1 MLLRSVSIVVNY
13 DPSVTRRICNI
24 SGAILIAL
32 ALMSPLRA
40 LAAPDPMTE
49 TKTAINQVV
58 ALLKDRSL
66 ESNPA
71 AWRQRLDDAVH
82 THFDF
87 AMMARAALGV
97 HWSELSEK
105 QRKDFVELFTH
116 LFQVSYIR
124 RIESYF
130 VQPIVFVKESLE
142 GTDYAQVDTN
152 ILNPA
157 GQDPTSLNYRLKLEN
172 DRWLV
177 YDVVVDNIS
186 MVTNY
191 RNQFARALDNASV
204 DSLMD
209 HLRSKQKDLDA
220 RHAE

>member
-1 MLLRSVSIVVNY
+1 MV
-13 DPSVTRRICNI
+13 
-24 SGAILIAL
+24 AL
-32 ALMSPLRA
+32 ALMQPLHA

-58 ALLKDRSL
+58 ALLKEL

-71 AWRQRLDDAVH
+71 ARRQRLDDAVDP
-82 THFDF
+82 HFDF
-87 AMMARAALGV
+87 AMMTRAALGV
-97 HWSELSEK
+97 HRNELSEK

-116 LFQVSYIR
+116 LFQVSYIT

-130 VQPIVFVKESLE
+130 VQPIVFVKESIE

-157 GQDPTSLNYRLKLEN
+157 GQDPTSVNYRLKLEN
-172 DRWLV
+172 GRWLV
-177 YDVVVDNIS
+177 YDVIVDNIS

-191 RNQFARALDNASV
+191 RNQFARALDNAGV

-209 HLRSKQKDLDA
+209 HMRSKQKDLDA

>member
-1 MLLRSVSIVVNY
+1 
-13 DPSVTRRICNI
+13 VTLRICNTP
-24 SGAILIAL
+24 GAILIAL
-32 ALMSPLRA
+32 ALMQPLRA

-71 AWRQRLDDAVH
+71 TRRQRLDDAVD

-97 HWSELSEK
+97 HWNELSEQ

-116 LFQVSYIR
+116 LFQVSYITR
-124 RIESYF
+124 VESYF
-130 VQPIVFVKESLE
+130 VQPIVFVKESIE

-157 GQDPTSLNYRLKLEN
+157 GLDPTSLNYRLKLEN
-172 DRWLV
+172 GRWLV
-177 YDVVVDNIS
+177 YDVIVDNIS

-191 RNQFARALDNASV
+191 RNQFARALDNAGV
-204 DSLMD
+204 DSLMN
-209 HLRSKQKDLDA
+209 HMRSKQKDFEA
-220 RHAE
+220 RHTE

>member
-1 MLLRSVSIVVNY
+1 MQ
-13 DPSVTRRICNI
+13 
-24 SGAILIAL
+24 
-32 ALMSPLRA
+32 PLRA

-71 AWRQRLDDAVH
+71 TRRQRLDDAVD

-97 HWSELSEK
+97 HWNELSEQ

-116 LFQVSYIR
+116 LFQVSYITR
-124 RIESYF
+124 VESYSYVTRVESYF
-130 VQPIVFVKESLE
+130 VQPIVFVKESIE

-152 ILNPA
+152 ILNRA
-157 GQDPTSLNYRLKLEN
+157 GLDPTSLNYRLKLEN
-172 DRWLV
+172 GRWLV
-177 YDVVVDNIS
+177 YDVIVDNIS

-191 RNQFARALDNASV
+191 RNQFARALDNAGV

-209 HLRSKQKDLDA
+209 HMRSKQKDLDA
-220 RHAE
+220 RHTE

>member
-1 MLLRSVSIVVNY
+1 LIVVYY
-13 DPSVTRRICNI
+13 DPSVILRLCNTT
-24 SGAILIAL
+24 GAILIAL
-32 ALMSPLRA
+32 ALMQPLHA
-40 LAAPDPMTE
+40 LAAPDPMAE

-71 AWRQRLDDAVH
+71 ARRQRLDDTVNA
-82 THFDF
+82 HFDF
-87 AMMARAALGV
+87 AMMARSALGV
-97 HWSELSEK
+97 HWSDLSEK

-124 RIESYF
+124 RVESYF
-130 VQPIVFVKESLE
+130 VQPIVFVKESIE

-157 GQDPTSLNYRLKLEN
+157 GQDPTSLDYRLKLEN
-172 DRWLV
+172 GRWLV

-191 RNQFARALDNASV
+191 RNQFARVLDNANV
-204 DSLMD
+204 DFLMN
-209 HLRSKQKDLDA
+209 HMRSKRKDLDA
-220 RHAE
+220 GHVE

>member
-1 MLLRSVSIVVNY
+1 
-13 DPSVTRRICNI
+13 VTRRVCNI

-32 ALMSPLRA
+32 ALMRPLRA

-71 AWRQRLDDAVH
+71 ARRQRLDDAVD

-105 QRKDFVELFTH
+105 QRNDFVELFTH

>member
-1 MLLRSVSIVVNY
+1 MILRIRN
-13 DPSVTRRICNI
+13 R

-32 ALMSPLRA
+32 ALMQPLRA
-40 LAAPDPMTE
+40 LATPDPMTE
-49 TKTAINQVV
+49 TRTAINQVV

-66 ESNPA
+66 ESNPNT
-71 AWRQRLDDAVH
+71 RRRRLEDAVEE
-82 THFDF
+82 HFDF
-87 AMMARAALGV
+87 AMMTRAALGV
-97 HWSELSEK
+97 HWNELSEK

-116 LFQVSYIR
+116 LFQVSYITR
-124 RIESYF
+124 VESYF
-130 VQPIVFVKESLE
+130 VQPIVFVKESIE

-157 GQDPTSLNYRLKLEN
+157 GQEPTSLDYRLTLETG
-172 DRWLV
+172 RWLV

-191 RNQFARALDNASV
+191 RNQFARALDNESI

-209 HLRSKQKDLDA
+209 HMRSKQKDLDA
-220 RHAE
+220 RQAE

>member
-1 MLLRSVSIVVNY
+1 MILRIRN
-13 DPSVTRRICNI
+13 R

-32 ALMSPLRA
+32 ALMQPLRA
-40 LAAPDPMTE
+40 LATPDPMTE
-49 TKTAINQVV
+49 TRTAINQVV

-66 ESNPA
+66 ESSPNTR
-71 AWRQRLDDAVH
+71 RQRLEDAVEA
-82 THFDF
+82 HFDF

-97 HWSELSEK
+97 HWNELSEK
-105 QRKDFVELFTH
+105 QRKDFVKLFTH
-116 LFQVSYIR
+116 LFQVSYITR
-124 RIESYF
+124 VESYF
-130 VQPIVFVKESLE
+130 VQPIVFVKESIE

-157 GQDPTSLNYRLKLEN
+157 GQEPTSLDYRLTLETG
-172 DRWLV
+172 RWLV

-191 RNQFARALDNASV
+191 RNQFARALDNESI

-209 HLRSKQKDLDA
+209 HMRSKQKDLDA
-220 RHAE
+220 RQAE